1 MPNTVAQLV
10 PNTPST
16 NVAQVFPWP
25 QAADYAFH
33 DNHRTLVPSGSG
45 PIDGSDLLLAFAG
58 SAPSWVDTLMMARNQ
73 VMGRL
78 GLKTG
83 LMPAALH
90 GPLQVGQYLGMF
102 QVHHLRPD
110 LALIGEDD
118 HHLDFRIFVWVDR
131 ATAPAGDAAMLVVST
146 WVRPHNL
153 AGKVYLSIARPFHW
167 LISKIMIRR
176 LARRLG
182 MSTSFRPTGQS

>member
-1 MPNTVAQLV
+1 MPNIVAQLV
-10 PNTPST
+10 PNTSST
-16 NVAQVFPWP
+16 NIAQVFPWP
-25 QAADYAFH
+25 QAADYAFR
-33 DNHRTLVPSGSG
+33 DEHRTPLLSGSG
-45 PIDGSDLLLAFAG
+45 PIDGSDLLQAFVG
-58 SAPSWVDTLMMARNQ
+58 SAPAWVDTLMMVRNQ

-131 ATAPAGDAAMLVVST
+131 DTASVGDAAVLVVGT
-146 WVRPHNL
+146 WVRPHNWE
-153 AGKVYLSIARPFHW
+153 GKVYLAAVRPFHW

-176 LARRLG
+176 LARRLVT
-182 MSTSFRPTGQS
+182 STSYRLTGQS